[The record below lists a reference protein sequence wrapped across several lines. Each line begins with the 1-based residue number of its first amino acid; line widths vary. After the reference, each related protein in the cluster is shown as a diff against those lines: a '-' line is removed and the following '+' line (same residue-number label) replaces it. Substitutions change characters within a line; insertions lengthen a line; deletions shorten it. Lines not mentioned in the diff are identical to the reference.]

1 MASARRRTQRTNRT
15 STRSSVAASPMAAA
29 LESEEIRNT
38 RIVNWQ
44 SELKYINQD
53 LRDLLIISTILFVL
67 LFAVGFML

>member
-1 MASARRRTQRTNRT
+1 MANARRRTQRTNRT
-15 STRSSVAASPMAAA
+15 STRSSVAASSMAAA
-29 LESEEIRNT
+29 LESEEIRTT

-67 LFAVGFML
+67 LFAVGFFL

>member
-1 MASARRRTQRTNRT
+1 MANARRRTQRTNRT
-15 STRSSVAASPMAAA
+15 STRSSVATSSMAAA

-44 SELKYINQD
+44 SELRYINQD

-67 LFAVGFML
+67 LFAVGFFL